1 MDAVLDNGFT
11 RSFRN
16 KVCFDTR
23 NVLFIAYPFNTQ
35 VLHHILPLFPDSLR
49 SPHSLP
55 HPHSCFPFSPILDHS
70 ISLVPAGAHGLNRK
84 REQLAIACQ
93 VALNLVKGGTQ
104 DYLGAV
110 CSVLLEQ
117 AANTEE
123 SLQNLAFARLRL
135 ILGGETSV
143 LLYGDLLERNNHA
156 DQLILKDT

>member
-1 MDAVLDNGFT
+1 MRRRLARTCPSNSRIHQAIKEALVDKVGNVVVSNRVAV
-11 RSFRN
+11 
-16 KVCFDTR
+16 
-23 NVLFIAYPFNTQ
+23 
-35 VLHHILPLFPDSLR
+35 
-49 SPHSLP
+49 SPG
-55 HPHSCFPFSPILDHS
+55 
-70 ISLVPAGAHGLNRK
+70 V
-84 REQLAIACQ
+84 IACQ